1 MHNKMEVRKKH
12 ERCKKRKR
20 KSTYRR
26 TLKMV
31 LGFLSFVVILLIAAL
46 LFWKFGSQNLKND
59 LLKVLL
65 RQQVVRNI
73 VAEEVK
79 DEFEKVQD
87 KDFNEDDIIVNEEVG
102 KKLTGYQNIV
112 LFGIDARDDTFNS
125 YTRSDAIMII
135 SINNDTGAVRM
146 VSLYRDTYLNIIQN
160 DGSTFYNKANVAYS
174 MGGAPAAVS
183 TLNTNLDLNIDDYI
197 VINFNGLSEIID
209 LIGGVDINITDL
221 EMRRINKIGS
231 DMEAEL
237 GREFTEVQ
245 EAGLVHLDGFQATA
259 YCRIRDAVFTD
270 AEEYKYYYDFGRT
283 ARQRYVMQELV
294 AKAKASGISTLLSLA
309 KQVLNMNTED
319 KTFMKTSLEYDEIM
333 DLVPVIIDYNIE
345 ASSGFPFTLQTVNID
360 GADLVVAEG
369 MACNVSALHS
379 LLFND
384 KDYQPSKTVDEI
396 DSYITNY
403 TGVQPCIPV
412 LEEIEY
418 NGLIN

>member
-1 MHNKMEVRKKH
+1 MHDKMEVRKKH
-12 ERCKKRKR
+12 ERRKKRKR

-26 TLKMV
+26 TLKIV
-31 LGFLSFVVILLIAAL
+31 LVFLIFVVILLISAL

-135 SINNDTGAVRM
+135 SINNDTGAVRI

-160 DGSTFYNKANVAYS
+160 D
-174 MGGAPAAVS
+174 
-183 TLNTNLDLNIDDYI
+183 
-197 VINFNGLSEIID
+197 
-209 LIGGVDINITDL
+209 
-221 EMRRINKIGS
+221 
-231 DMEAEL
+231 
-237 GREFTEVQ
+237 
-245 EAGLVHLDGFQATA
+245 
-259 YCRIRDAVFTD
+259 
-270 AEEYKYYYDFGRT
+270 
-283 ARQRYVMQELV
+283 
-294 AKAKASGISTLLSLA
+294 
-309 KQVLNMNTED
+309 ED

-345 ASSGFPFTLQTVNID
+345 ASSGFPFTLQTVNLD

-379 LLFND
+379 FLFND

-396 DSYITNY
+396 DSYITNC